1 MSLPSCKSRK
11 PAHEVPYPFVGAN
24 CNPDPNVHDPLP
36 KDASLAQAREPWDKA
51 SLGSCEDRK
60 PAHVVAYPYVGANCD
75 ADKPETNK

>member
-1 MSLPSCKSRK
+1 M
-11 PAHEVPYPFVGAN
+11 VGAN

-36 KDASLAQAREPWDKA
+36 KDALAQRDALAREPWDKA